1 MILHNRKR
9 KNYDRKNDER
19 NEEEKKNIYDRD
31 IIYEQ
36 IYSLPKKNKPRCLVI
51 SDYKNNLLRYFS
63 NIVKVENYG
72 SKDFRSKWYIHF
84 YKICLYNEKIYGGV
98 TGGNKK
104 NIDKLIMEYNV
115 EDVLR
120 KLQTLVV
127 RRLDCE
133 NLYYQKILV
142 ITCLL
147 FDFFQNKKHVNIKS
161 LKHLEGEEDDTKNT
175 ENDPNVEDD
184 EEENDK
190 KNNIDDK
197 NIEYLNGK
205 HIKDKY
211 NKKVSKKRS
220 RKNSSRSNYY
230 DEYDD
235 SIYSSNKDEDS
246 SEYMMANRRKDH
258 KIEIRKDHP
267 GDINYHKN
275 YYIIEFKNILY
286 NEKKKFNN
294 LEIFYHIS
302 NFIIHRYWYSQEYS
316 TYNIFIWFLNYMHSK
331 LEIRKSIQKIN
342 EQLEMFI
349 NIHPKIFNIS
359 HAKKKRKKNNN
370 NSYNTNSTG
379 RYFENGV
386 LDYPYIKNRQKQIGG
401 GFSDMADV
409 EKKNKQNLPNLNTFG
424 NNVMNNHS
432 FFNNTMN
439 NINNKNI
446 TLTNNMNNNGTT
458 NGLSLNSFNSPFKS
472 FDQSNNI
479 FSSKNGENSLFK
491 KTITLTNNLSNNN
504 NNNNIN
510 SNNLSSS
517 SLFNNSFGNNTSTG
531 NNTAG
536 SGLSKFNLGFSNIQ
550 NNNNNNNMNA
560 FNVGM
565 NKTNIM
571 TPGSSLF
578 GDKSMLSNNTS
589 NVINMNN
596 ANNINSMNNNL
607 LLNSTQNKQ
616 VNLFENNS
624 NNNNNNMSNVN
635 KSTNGLFGFE
645 KNNFNSIFGNNSN
658 KEKTNIFSFNSN
670 QSQNTLFENKQIN
683 NISNTMSNNK
693 DILGNTQNNSVSNNL
708 FGSNITNVNSNM
720 SLNSKSLFDNSMNNQ
735 KSNIFSSVKPNES
748 LFSSNNN
755 NNNSN
760 SSTTVASGPSNIFGA
775 PLSNTQQSPFSKTT
789 NNTFGNLN
797 IDSNNNNN
805 NNNMIITG
813 NGANNNTGL
822 NFNSSNIT
830 NSVTQMNVNNQTFN
844 NPLNNVVQND
854 NNLINLFNNENG
866 SKELFKDLKI
876 NNDSGPKFTVNKKP
890 LFSRRAT
897 KNSTLSTNTLN
908 QENNIFSS
916 SYMNKDNLLN
926 NQEKPLKVIFGQNN
940 TSNENVTN
948 VNTTINS
955 SSVNNTTLFNAPN
968 NNNNNNNILSTN
980 VEKNLFGQTNNLLK
994 GSSSIMFNSASISG
1008 TTNTINNNIDN
1019 NNNNNSSSLNNN
1031 SSGGISGGLFGNKNL
1046 FGNTTNLFG
1055 NNNNNNNN
1063 NITNN
1068 NSDNVENNM
1077 LFNCNDPNNNT
1088 PNLSIPVKKLTLEE
1102 RKKKTSKNSM
1112 LSLFSNNNNNTNEN
1126 QSADN
1131 TLNDLSKNFINN
1143 NTTNLNNT
1151 SSLFNFKSNNENN
1164 NDNTTQTTSTIF
1176 GFNTK
1181 DKQTTWGDNK
1191 ITFGLSNNNLL
1202 ANQENKETNKN
1213 TLDNVSSTNTTENKP
1228 AKKINIFGSSGSL
1241 FKTTEKTDEKTDE
1254 KEDDKEKQKTSE
1266 ENKIKNIFQF
1276 NTKDEKNDNKGETK
1290 DNLLSKS
1297 DVNINKES
1305 DKEKNNK
1312 EENVVKGTIFGFSKD
1327 KDSLFGSSIN
1337 NDDKSKINLFGSTMN
1352 DGDKN
1357 KTNLFGSLNKDD
1369 KDKPSIFGFSSNKD
1383 DKDKAPIF
1391 GSPSNKDDKDKAT
1404 IFGFSSNKDD
1414 KDKAP
1419 IFGSPSNKDDKD
1431 KATIFGSPSNK
1442 DDKDKAPNFG
1452 FSSNKD
1458 DKDKAPIFGFSS
1470 NKDDKDKAPIFGSPS
1485 NKDDKDKAPIF
1496 GSPSN
1501 KDDKD
1506 KTPIFGSPSN
1516 KDDKDKTPIFGS
1528 PSNKDDKDKTAIFGG
1543 STFGNNKSPMFGQ
1556 GILNKGDNVSV
1567 PVFGNTVTSTDNDKS
1582 KLKLFNGNKD
1592 KEETKENV
1600 FISKDNINNNIF
1612 NNDNMKYV
1620 LSVTKVDDENKSKPN
1635 INYDDVLNR
1644 KRRRNVDDKNETN
1657 SNADE
1662 RDKDDDRYG
1671 RKQVGKGFNVNSSNV
1686 SNDKN
1691 NLKNKRNENNMFNND
1706 EDLFLKKSKVGNALN
1721 ATKNMLETLKYD
1733 NIPSKDIL
1741 NESIVN
1747 KNMDTSENV
1756 IVEHNVLNASATFL
1770 EDGKNNNMIN
1780 MNNYSD
1786 DKDGFFSS
1794 SQIGNKISPIKD
1806 ATIKEVNINN
1816 RDMNENNSNT
1826 YLTHNNNNNN
1836 MMVMMNNV
1844 KNDEGNKMH
1853 LINKQYIKDK
1863 GLYDS
1868 LYDNNDYENLNVR
1881 EYLMDINNE
1890 HNNYN
1895 DNIRNNK
1902 KGINNN
1908 NNNNNSTY
1916 VNKKE
1921 MDRIVQYNKK
1931 ISFDD
1936 IVVDLDKDM
1945 IDLNELRQNLFL
1957 CAINFHLNYW
1967 AEKVILFYPH
1977 NEKINKYCTKL
1988 IRIKNEFDDT
1998 YDFSLFEYIHEI
2010 SRKLLKTLD
2019 RNSCIYE
2026 SVVFL
2031 SAENLYVLKNAQ
2043 LSLFEA
2049 FIIYHFWYQKNS
2061 VDIKKNFRNFLYTN
2075 KIYPC
2080 YVNYYMNMYKNYK
2093 SFNGK
2098 SAEFN
2103 KNMSKRIRDNDH
2115 MVSNMNHM
2123 EDANHMKDLN
2133 HNNNGDIKTYQG
2145 NFLNVENNNSSRHSS
2160 KGGSFLLP
2168 PSSASNGNSK
2178 YSVVNL
2184 KHCSSA
2190 SNRTHASDYSNN
2202 RSEESDYSSSD
2213 KKGYKNGNMNTNSNS
2228 SYDDY
2233 TSDCN
2238 KSQSND
2244 YSEDSQRGRENK
2256 YDVYS
2261 DRRNR
2266 NKDDND
2272 DNDDNTY
2279 DEYNDSRNTYS
2290 YESNSDESNSLNKRR
2305 RKRKMN
2311 NNRNL
2316 KKNGTKYNK
2325 YKKKNVNENSLIDI
2339 LNSNSS
2345 SSENSSDILDN
2356 NSNMDEPLNM
2366 NIKEKYIYFS
2376 KEKKKKKKK
2385 LILPGHI
2392 KIKKLS
2398 ACECVLLELLLK
2410 NDILNVLRKYKIFK
2424 TEKYEYLYVNLLA
2437 MLKHYNYFSTIESDE
2452 NINEN
2457 KEKYHKN
2464 MTNMKQNNNNNNNY
2478 NNNNNRNLKRISEHL
2493 NSNCII
2499 NTKNDKINIL
2509 KKICDKNLLYYIN
2522 MQLKNISHLISYKEI
2537 EIGCTYLNNIKN
2549 NLYVMVQLPLILY
2562 NVLFEKTINSFN
2574 DYIILDNF
2582 FRNSCVYTDFRY
2594 EYIFKTKIAYMLIK
2608 KFYAAD
2614 DIENTIRFA
2623 IYFEECKNKTQKNNI
2638 YNDYIFHKNLINS
2651 YIKVHEHIVP
2661 SEWFH
2666 LQNYNTGHKNSGS
2679 VSNSRSDSI
2688 SGSNNLNDM
2697 NDSEYLDYYSFFF
2710 KDISK
2715 YIKFHIIEKIINSN
2729 IYGLHKEDYSINGCN
2744 KSDDSSMINNKPYN
2758 IITSNNYNNNNNND
2772 NIHYEERH
2780 FSCYFLYMVNKSI
2793 LDELVNIYSLKGEY
2807 FYKRISTCL
2816 IKSSLVKDYE
2826 KSQNKHFHMYVQL
2839 ANINHF
2845 MKNHFFEYI
2854 NFFKKKE
2861 LYHIEKTKNEDE
2873 IMENLTNV
2881 IKANGKK
2888 IILVINTL
2896 VEIINKIEREIIKD
2910 INIFVTINFRNLI
2923 IDTLYLFKYIFN
2935 NKEFS
2940 LSMVDDLYRNVIIFN
2955 DVINSTWKDDVHF
2968 YPKEQIKELYT
2979 HIRHKFM
2986 NQNMIN

>member
-9 KNYDRKNDER
+9 KNCDRKNDER
-19 NEEEKKNIYDRD
+19 NEEEKKYIYDRD
-31 IIYEQ
+31 IIYEH
-36 IYSLPKKNKPRCLVI
+36 IHSLPKKNKPRCLVI

-84 YKICLYNEKIYGGV
+84 YKICLYNEKIYGG
-98 TGGNKK
+98 GISGNKK

-161 LKHLEGEEDDTKNT
+161 LRHLEGEEDDTKNT
-175 ENDPNVEDD
+175 ENDPNDEDD
-184 EEENDK
+184 EEENKKENEK
-190 KNNIDDK
+190 KNNKYDK
-197 NIEYLNGK
+197 NIEYLNGNN
-205 HIKDKY
+205 IKDKY
-211 NKKVSKKRS
+211 NNKVSKKRS
-220 RKNSSRSNYY
+220 RKNSSKSNYY

-246 SEYMMANRRKDH
+246 NEYMMANRRKDH
-258 KIEIRKDHP
+258 KMEIRKDHP

-331 LEIRKSIQKIN
+331 LEIRKSIQQIN

-401 GFSDMADV
+401 GFSDMTDI
-409 EKKNKQNLPNLNTFG
+409 EKKNKQNLANLNTFG

-446 TLTNNMNNNGTT
+446 TSANNINNNNATT

-479 FSSKNGENSLFK
+479 FSSKSGENSLFK
-491 KTITLTNNLSNNN
+491 KTITLTNNINNN

-510 SNNLSSS
+510 SNNLSSP
-517 SLFNNSFGNNTSTG
+517 SLFNNTFGNNTSTS
-531 NNTAG
+531 NNTAA

-550 NNNNNNNMNA
+550 NNSNNNMNA
-560 FNVGM
+560 FNIGM

-571 TPGSSLF
+571 TPGTSLF
-578 GDKSMLSNNTS
+578 GDKSMLSNNM
-589 NVINMNN
+589 NNMNN
-596 ANNINSMNNNL
+596 VNNVNNVNNINSMNKNL

-616 VNLFENNS
+616 VNLFENN
-624 NNNNNNMSNVN
+624 NNNMTNDN

-693 DILGNTQNNSVSNNL
+693 DLLGNTQNNTVSNNL
-708 FGSNITNVNSNM
+708 FGSNITNMNNNM
-720 SLNSKSLFDNSMNNQ
+720 SLNSKSLFDNSTNNQ

-748 LFSSNNN
+748 IFNNNN

-797 IDSNNNNN
+797 IDNNNIN
-805 NNNMIITG
+805 ITG
-813 NGANNNTGL
+813 NTTNNTGL
-822 NFNSSNIT
+822 NFNSTNIT
-830 NSVTQMNVNNQTFN
+830 NNVTQMNGNNQTFN
-844 NPLNNVVQND
+844 NSLNNVVQND

-876 NNDSGPKFTVNKKP
+876 NNDNGPKFSVNKKP
-890 LFSRRAT
+890 LFSRRST

-940 TSNENVTN
+940 TSNENITN

-955 SSVNNTTLFNAPN
+955 SNTSNTTLFSAT
-968 NNNNNNNILSTN
+968 NNNNNNILLTN
-980 VEKNLFGQTNNLLK
+980 SEKNLFGQTNNLLK
-994 GSSSIMFNSASISG
+994 GSSSIVFNSASMTG
-1008 TTNTINNNIDN
+1008 TTNTMNNNMDNNNMDNSN
-1019 NNNNNSSSLNNN
+1019 NNNNNNDGSINNN

-1063 NITNN
+1063 NISVANN
-1068 NSDNVENNM
+1068 NSNNMENNM
-1077 LFNCNDPNNNT
+1077 LFNYNDANNNST
-1088 PNLSIPVKKLTLEE
+1088 NLSIPVKKLTLEE

-1112 LSLFSNNNNNTNEN
+1112 LSLFSNNNNTNEN
-1126 QSADN
+1126 QNADN
-1131 TLNDLSKNFINN
+1131 TLNGLSQNFINN

-1164 NDNTTQTTSTIF
+1164 NDNTGQTTSTIF
-1176 GFNTK
+1176 GYNTK

-1191 ITFGLSNNNLL
+1191 ITFGLGNNNLL
-1202 ANQENKETNKN
+1202 SNQENKESNKN
-1213 TLDNVSSTNTTENKP
+1213 PLDNMSSTNTSENKP
-1228 AKKINIFGSSGSL
+1228 AKKINIFGSTGSL
-1241 FKTTEKTDEKTDE
+1241 FKTPEKTDENEDNKE
-1254 KEDDKEKQKTSE
+1254 KEKTSE
-1266 ENKIKNIFQF
+1266 ENKMKNIFQF
-1276 NTKDEKNDNKGETK
+1276 DTKDEKYDNKEETK
-1290 DNLLSKS
+1290 HNLLSKN
-1297 DVNINKES
+1297 DVNISKES

-1327 KDSLFGSSIN
+1327 KESLFGSSIN
-1337 NDDKSKINLFGSTMN
+1337 NDDKSKINIFGSSLNT
-1352 DGDKN
+1352 DDKN
-1357 KTNLFGSLNKDD
+1357 KTNIFTSAKNDDDKNKTNIFGSLNKDD
-1369 KDKPSIFGFSSNKD
+1369 KDKPSIFGTTSNKD
-1383 DKDKAPIF
+1383 DKDKPSIF
-1391 GSPSNKDDKDKAT
+1391 GTTSNKDDKEKPS
-1404 IFGFSSNKDD
+1404 IFGTTSNNDD
-1414 KDKAP
+1414 KDK
-1419 IFGSPSNKDDKD
+1419 
-1431 KATIFGSPSNK
+1431 T
-1442 DDKDKAPNFG
+1442 
-1452 FSSNKD
+1452 
-1458 DKDKAPIFGFSS
+1458 PIFGFSS
-1470 NKDDKDKAPIFGSPS
+1470 NKDDKDKTPIFGFS
-1485 NKDDKDKAPIF
+1485 
-1496 GSPSN
+1496 SN

-1516 KDDKDKTPIFGS
+1516 KDDKDKAPIFG
-1528 PSNKDDKDKTAIFGG
+1528 A
-1543 STFGNNKSPMFGQ
+1543 STFGNNKTPIFSQ
-1556 GILNKGDNVSV
+1556 GILNKGDNMNL
-1567 PVFGNTVTSTDNDKS
+1567 PVFGNTATSNDNDKN
-1582 KLKLFNGNKD
+1582 KLNLFNGNKD

-1600 FISKDNINNNIF
+1600 FISKDNMNNKIF
-1612 NNDNMKYV
+1612 NNDNVKYV
-1620 LSVTKVDDENKSKPN
+1620 LSVTKVDDENKSNPN

-1644 KRRRNVDDKNETN
+1644 KRRRNFDDKNETN

-1662 RDKDDDRYG
+1662 RDKNDDRFG
-1671 RKQVGKGFNVNSSNV
+1671 RKQIGKGFNVNSRNA
-1686 SNDKN
+1686 SNDKK
-1691 NLKNKRNENNMFNND
+1691 NLKNKGNENNMFNND
-1706 EDLFLKKSKVGNALN
+1706 EDLFLKKSKVGNVLN

-1747 KNMDTSENV
+1747 KNMDTTENV
-1756 IVEHNVLNASATFL
+1756 IVEHNVLNASAAYI
-1770 EDGKNNNMIN
+1770 EEGNNNNMIN
-1780 MNNYSD
+1780 MNIHND
-1786 DKDGFFSS
+1786 DKDDFISS
-1794 SQIGNKISPIKD
+1794 YQFGNKTSPMKEAVIKD
-1806 ATIKEVNINN
+1806 VNMINK
-1816 RDMNENNSNT
+1816 DMNENNSNT
-1826 YLTHNNNNNN
+1826 YLTHHNNNNNNN
-1836 MMVMMNNV
+1836 MMMMMMNNV

-1853 LINKQYIKDK
+1853 IINKQYIKDK

-1881 EYLMDINNE
+1881 EYLMDINND
-1890 HNNYN
+1890 HNIYN
-1895 DNIRNNK
+1895 DNIRNNN
-1902 KGINNN
+1902 KGV
-1908 NNNNNSTY
+1908 NNNSTY

-1945 IDLNELRQNLFL
+1945 IDLNELRENLFL

-2031 SAENLYVLKNAQ
+2031 SAENLYVLKNAK

-2061 VDIKKNFRNFLYTN
+2061 VDIKKNFRKFLYTN

-2080 YVNYYMNMYKNYK
+2080 YVNYYMNLYKNYK

-2098 SAEFN
+2098 YAEFN
-2103 KNMSKRIRDNDH
+2103 KNTSKKIGDNDN
-2115 MVSNMNHM
+2115 MMNHM
-2123 EDANHMKDLN
+2123 NHMDNINHMNNMNNMDDLN
-2133 HNNNGDIKTYQG
+2133 HMNNIKHNNNNGDIKNYQG
-2145 NFLNVENNNSSRHSS
+2145 NFLNVANNNSSRHSS
-2160 KGGSFLLP
+2160 RAGSFLLS

-2202 RSEESDYSSSD
+2202 RSEKSDYSLSD
-2213 KKGYKNGNMNTNSNS
+2213 KKGYKNGNINTNSNS
-2228 SYDDY
+2228 SYDDDDGY
-2233 TSDCN
+2233 TSDSN
-2238 KSQSND
+2238 KNESND
-2244 YSEDSQRGRENK
+2244 YSEDSESGRQ
-2256 YDVYS
+2256 
-2261 DRRNR
+2261 
-2266 NKDDND
+2266 NKD
-2272 DNDDNTY
+2272 DDNTY
-2279 DEYNDSRNTYS
+2279 DEYNDSRKTYS

-2311 NNRNL
+2311 NNKNL

-2325 YKKKNVNENSLIDI
+2325 SKKKNVNENSLIDI

-2345 SSENSSDILDN
+2345 SSENSSNILDN

-2410 NDILNVLRKYKIFK
+2410 NDILSVLRKYKIFK

-2457 KEKYHKN
+2457 KEMNNKN
-2464 MTNMKQNNNNNNNY
+2464 ISNIKQNNNNNY
-2478 NNNNNRNLKRISEHL
+2478 NNKNNRNLKRISEHL

-2509 KKICDKNLLYYIN
+2509 KRICDKNLLYYIN

-2537 EIGCTYLNNIKN
+2537 EIACTYLNNIKN
-2549 NLYVMVQLPLILY
+2549 NLYVMFQLPIILY
-2562 NVLFEKTINSFN
+2562 NVLFEKVVNSFN

-2582 FRNSCVYTDFRY
+2582 FSNSCVYKDFRY
-2594 EYIFKTKIAYMLIK
+2594 EYIFKTKIAYMFIK

-2623 IYFEECKNKTQKNNI
+2623 IYFEECRNKTQKNNI

-2666 LQNYNTGHKNSGS
+2666 LQNYNTANKNSVS

-2688 SGSNNLNDM
+2688 SGSNTLNDM

-2715 YIKFHIIEKIINSN
+2715 YIKFHIIEKIINCN

-2744 KSDDSSMINNKPYN
+2744 KDDDTYMINNKQYN
-2758 IITSNNYNNNNNND
+2758 NFTNNNNNNNNNN
-2772 NIHYEERH
+2772 NIILYEERY
-2780 FSCYFLYMVNKSI
+2780 FSCYFVYMVNKSI

-2816 IKSSLVKDYE
+2816 IKSSLIKDYE

-2955 DVINSTWKDDVHF
+2955 DVINSTWKDDIHF